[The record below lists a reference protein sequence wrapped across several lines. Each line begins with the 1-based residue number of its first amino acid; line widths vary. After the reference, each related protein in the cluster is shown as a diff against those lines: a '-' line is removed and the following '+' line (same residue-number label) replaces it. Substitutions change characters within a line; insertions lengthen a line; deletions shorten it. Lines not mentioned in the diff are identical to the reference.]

1 MGNRGRIS
9 SSALSVIGPGGI
21 EATPR
26 PKSPIELSDEQ
37 AEVWREIV
45 NRMPADWFGP
55 ETIPLL
61 VQYCRHVARARRF
74 AYLLDVA
81 EKAVDFDVD
90 VYRDL
95 CRSEE
100 EQSRA
105 IAALATKMRLSQ
117 QSSYDKSKKKIKGGA
132 APWQT

>member
-74 AYLLDVA
+74 AYLLDEA
-81 EKAVDFDVD
+81 EKSVHFDCD
-90 VYRDL
+90 MYRD
-95 CRSEE
+95 CAAARR
-100 EQSRA
+100 SRA
-105 IAALATKMRLSQ
+105 ERLPHWRR
-117 QSSYDKSKKKIKGGA
+117 K
-132 APWQT
+132 